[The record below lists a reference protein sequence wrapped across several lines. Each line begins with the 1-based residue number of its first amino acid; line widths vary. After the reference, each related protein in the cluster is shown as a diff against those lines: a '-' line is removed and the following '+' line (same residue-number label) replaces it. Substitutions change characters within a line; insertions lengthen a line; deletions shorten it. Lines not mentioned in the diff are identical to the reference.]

1 MEARDMEADTIT
13 CMGSDPIADVMRR
26 ERERARRIMRLQNIE
41 VAITLGGL
49 SAEDF
54 ERAFQEVEKE
64 QGHE

>member
-1 MEARDMEADTIT
+1 MTPSDIT

-26 ERERARRIMRLQNIE
+26 ERERRIMRLQNIE

-64 QGHE
+64 RGQ